1 MQMEKKTGYLNDIEL
16 FEMLAKDKKTA
27 EKAFAELYSRYS
39 QRIYAYCRKILGD
52 KEEARDIFQET
63 FVKFF
68 QSAKEERVMTNVP
81 AFLLRIARNLCVN
94 TKRKEK
100 SSVSFEEYMVPASNT
115 GNEKEEMLDLIRH
128 AQELLPD
135 EYKEAFVLREY
146 EGLSYAEIG
155 EITGANMSTV
165 KVRIFRAKQ
174 KLRELL
180 TPYLKEFSHFDD

>member
-1 MQMEKKTGYLNDIEL
+1 MEKKAEYLNDIEL

-52 KEEARDIFQET
+52 KEEAKDIFQET

-68 QSAKEERVMTNVP
+68 QSAKEERTMTNVP

-100 SSVSFEEYMVPASNT
+100 SSISFEEYMVKAKDT
-115 GNEKEEMLDLIRH
+115 GNEKEEMLELIRC

-146 EGLSYAEIG
+146 EGLSYSEIG
-155 EITGANMSTV
+155 EITGTSMSTV
-165 KVRIFRAKQ
+165 KVRIYRAKQ

-180 TPYLKEFSHFDD
+180 APYMEEFSHFDD